1 VLGGLPHIFL
11 PKCVQSWQTPIC
23 RRAPLVARV
32 DSTWCRARRIAVR
45 SVVSSEA
52 MMRVYLLMKPR
63 RHIPKR
69 SYVVKAALR
78 SSTEN
83 QKGLRLELFRR
94 GRIVLTRTGLF
105 QCWGE
110 APMGTTPTP
119 PVARRVSEIRAASVQ
134 LPRAGAVSLWR
145 CSLGRGHFYHPAK
158 CYYAIRPWEIP
169 RPECTLKTPS
179 TQGGETCLCSSRM
192 HRIPIP
198 A

>member
-1 VLGGLPHIFL
+1 MSLRRHSVVLLKPKKTAFGTFSARADCIYSHWVIPMLGGGPDGHNPH
-11 PKCVQSWQTPIC
+11 
-23 RRAPLVARV
+23 
-32 DSTWCRARRIAVR
+32 
-45 SVVSSEA
+45 
-52 MMRVYLLMKPR
+52 
-63 RHIPKR
+63 
-69 SYVVKAALR
+69 
-78 SSTEN
+78 
-83 QKGLRLELFRR
+83 
-94 GRIVLTRTGLF
+94 
-105 QCWGE
+105 
-110 APMGTTPTP
+110 P

>member
-1 VLGGLPHIFL
+1 
-11 PKCVQSWQTPIC
+11 
-23 RRAPLVARV
+23 
-32 DSTWCRARRIAVR
+32 
-45 SVVSSEA
+45 

-94 GRIVLTRTGLF
+94 GLG
-105 QCWGE
+105 GG
-110 APMGTTPTP
+110 PDGHNPHP